1 MSLTA
6 TAGLAGMSV
15 SYLSRIERGLRPV
28 TKRATLEALARA
40 LRVSPTELTGK
51 PYAPSNAAG
60 QEADA
65 ALLAIE
71 TALECLEL
79 GTDPEVPSR
88 PWPELA
94 VDITRI
100 RDLRHVNGD
109 YAGLGAAVPPL
120 AAELH
125 GTYVRDQRHRRGAL
139 LGLIHCYYAM
149 CSASR
154 RLGGR
159 GLPLLAARLAQ
170 QCAHELD
177 APEWVA
183 YTAFLRVTTAGELSR
198 PHQYTRSVAAADGL
212 RPHLADAEVA
222 QEYGMLHL
230 SASLAAAAQGDGD
243 TCRTHLA
250 EAQAVAER
258 QDEEVGTFGRHWFG
272 RTNVGI
278 WRIALG
284 IELGEGP
291 AAIAATARDVHPELI
306 PSPSRQADFYSD
318 LGRSLLN
325 DTRLQDEGLAAL
337 LRAEALAPQS
347 VHTDVFVRDAVASTV
362 TKARRDSGG
371 RQLRGLAHRM
381 GIAPIG

>member
-6 TAGLAGMSV
+6 TAGLAGMSA
-15 SYLSRIERGLRPV
+15 SYLSLIERGLRPV
-28 TKRATLEALARA
+28 SKRATLEGLAHA

-51 PYAPSNAAG
+51 PYTPSDAAG
-60 QEADA
+60 HEADA

-71 TALECLEL
+71 TTLACLEL
-79 GTDPEVPSR
+79 GTDPEVPLR
-88 PWPELA
+88 PWPEIA
-94 VDITRI
+94 VDITRV

-125 GTYVRDQRHRRGAL
+125 ATYVRNPQRRRGAL
-139 LGLIHCYYAM
+139 QGLIHCYYAM

-159 GLPLLAARLAQ
+159 GLPLLAAQLAQ

-177 APEWVA
+177 APEWMA
-183 YTAFLRVTTAGELSR
+183 YTAFLRATTAGEMSR
-198 PHQYTRSVAAADGL
+198 PQQYTRSVAAADEL
-212 RPHLADAEVA
+212 RPHLANTEVA

-230 SASLAAAAQGDGD
+230 SASLAAAAQGDRS
-243 TCRTHLA
+243 TCHTHLA

-258 QDEEVGTFGRHWFG
+258 QDEEVGTFGGHWFG

-291 AAIAATARDVHPELI
+291 AAIATARDIHPELI

-318 LGRSLLN
+318 LGRSLLS
-325 DTRLQDEGLAAL
+325 DTRLQNKGLAAL

-347 VHTDVFVRDAVASTV
+347 VHTDVFVRDAVASTL
-362 TKARRDSGG
+362 TKARRDAGG
-371 RQLRGLAHRM
+371 RQLRGLAYRM
-381 GIAPIG
+381 GMAPIG